1 MSRVACPFC
10 FTRIDSSHLA
20 YQCTNRGVTQCTAEE
35 DPERTRLTG
44 NTLPSFPTFMP
55 ARNMPPT
62 CPGCGAEAL
71 RRACPQCHTA
81 LPLAFIDTNS
91 PTIGIVG
98 SKGSGKSVLM
108 MVLIRQLREQVG
120 KRFQA
125 AVRIATDQPDGSEGV
140 EAYRVNR
147 EEPFF
152 DGHALPPATQEDSTT
167 NRRQSVVMLWQGE
180 PARRLGV
187 RRSGSTVLSFVD
199 TAGEDLN
206 SYDKT
211 FSQRYLPVCNGL
223 IVALDPFALP
233 GARARLNLRPLRPVH
248 RRNPA
253 GGHLAHHRTPTYRA
267 APQAT
272 QENQGPHRRR
282 IHENRRLLLW
292 DGPRKPGHGQS
303 TSGAGY
309 TQADGQAVHETV
321 RA

>member
-1 MSRVACPFC
+1 
-10 FTRIDSSHLA
+10 
-20 YQCTNRGVTQCTAEE
+20 
-35 DPERTRLTG
+35 
-44 NTLPSFPTFMP
+44 
-55 ARNMPPT
+55 
-62 CPGCGAEAL
+62 
-71 RRACPQCHTA
+71 
-81 LPLAFIDTNS
+81 
-91 PTIGIVG
+91 
-98 SKGSGKSVLM
+98 M

-233 GARARLNLRPLRPVH
+233 GARARLNLPPAAVLSTDGTPLEVISRITELLRTELRLKQHKKIKVPIAVVFTKIDAFFSGMDRGSPVM
-248 RRNPA
+248 A
-253 GGHLAHHRTPTYRA
+253 K
-267 APQAT
+267 APQV
-272 QENQGPHRRR
+272 P
-282 IHENRRLLLW
+282 
-292 DGPRKPGHGQS
+292 
-303 TSGAGY
+303 GY